1 MSNKNRTDNKQSR
14 IAVYPGSF
22 DPFTLGHYDVLMRAS
37 KIFDKI
43 YIAVAIN
50 IEKNPIF
57 NLEERKEMI
66 EKALSSN
73 ECFSNVE
80 VVRFDGLITNFM
92 KEQEIKILVRGIRD
106 SNDFLN
112 ESRMSRMNKMLY
124 SEMETIFFHTNES
137 FAHISSSLI
146 KEIVRF
152 GGSLDGL
159 MPKEIIDDI
168 KKKFLNQK

>member
-1 MSNKNRTDNKQSR
+1 MSDKKIKDTSQFRV
-14 IAVYPGSF
+14 ALYPGSF

-37 KIFDKI
+37 KLFDKI

-50 IEKNPIF
+50 LEKNPIF
-57 NLEERKEMI
+57 TLEERKNMI
-66 EKALSSN
+66 EKTLSSN
-73 ECFSNVE
+73 KCFDNVE
-80 VVRFDGLITNFM
+80 VVLFDGLVTNFM
-92 KEQEIKILVRGIRD
+92 RENNIKILVRGIRD
-106 SNDFLN
+106 SSDFLN
-112 ESRMSRMNKMLY
+112 ESKMSRMNKMLY
-124 SEMETIFFHTNES
+124 SEMETVFLHTNEA

-168 KKKFLNQK
+168 EKKFLNQK